1 MLEELGSDV
10 RLLGQLKVVQKLSGS
25 HTVRHSTVW
34 TQPLRAL
41 LENLRSH
48 HNIEFE
54 PETPGLLLPDVPSNL
69 SQVIS
74 ANMLNWSWGNR
85 DLHYL
90 QVRVPSQRG
99 PELIFEYQLE
109 WMQGEVWSLRK
120 VEKLCDAH
128 RAIWR
133 VPGQRFSLY

>member
-1 MLEELGSDV
+1 MNVIEELGSDA

-41 LENLRSH
+41 CENLRSH
-48 HNIEFE
+48 NNIDFE
-54 PETPGLLLPDVPSNL
+54 PEMPGLLSPDVTSKL

-74 ANMLNWSWGNR
+74 VNMRYWVKQ
-85 DLHYL
+85 DLLYL
-90 QVRVPSQRG
+90 QVRVPSQKG
-99 PELIFEYQLE
+99 LGLIFEYQLE
-109 WMQGEVWSLRK
+109 WMQGEAWSPRY

-128 RAIWR
+128 RAVWR